1 MSNAVELGSCEAII
15 SGISTKIDGSIKL
28 TLEVNPN
35 DEELISR
42 LIKRFAQN
50 KKLVQIGLIG
60 IDHE

>member
-1 MSNAVELGSCEAII
+1 MSNVVELGSCEAII
-15 SGISTKIDGSIKL
+15 AGISTKIDGSIKL

-35 DEELISR
+35 DEELISK
-42 LIKRFAQN
+42 LIRRYAQN